1 MSNIFSRITKQ
12 RKTYFIVC
20 IIFEVFILSGAI
32 NLLKVKENTA
42 NFIIFY
48 VVIPI
53 AFSLVY
59 LYVER
64 IIKKRKRLQN
74 LI

>member
-1 MSNIFSRITKQ
+1 MSNIFSRIIKQ

>member
-1 MSNIFSRITKQ
+1 MSNIFSRIIKQ

-64 IIKKRKRLQN
+64 IIKERKRLQN
-74 LI
+74 